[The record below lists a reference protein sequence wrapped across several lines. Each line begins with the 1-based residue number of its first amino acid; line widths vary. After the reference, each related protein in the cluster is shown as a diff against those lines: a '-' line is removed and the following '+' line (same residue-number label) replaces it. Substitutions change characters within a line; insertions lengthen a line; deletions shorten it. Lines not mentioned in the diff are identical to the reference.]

1 MHLEHLARTVL
12 AKRATSWL
20 PHHIDDMRRELTEID
35 ENREAYQGHIAQA
48 REQATDEFEIDEK
61 PYLDVC
67 HDGVWVSA
75 WIWVPTPTNEELDEA

>member
-12 AKRATSWL
+12 AKRATNWL

-35 ENREAYQGHIAQA
+35 ENRETYQGHIAEA
-48 REQATDEFEIDEK
+48 REQATDDLEIDEK
-61 PYLDVC
+61 PYLSVGEG
-67 HDGVWVSA
+67 GVWVSA